1 MSRARRFAPVHDIA
15 RDAESSCAARVA
27 GMERRLQEAERR
39 LQELCLYRKEYQDSL
54 KVRAT
59 GGLEVRSLREY
70 QVFLSRLTAAIGA
83 QEALVE
89 QLQASCKRER
99 NDLRLAIA
107 RRQALGKV
115 IERVH
120 VEERRIED
128 RRYQIEQD
136 ERAMRNVQVR
146 P

>member
-15 RDAESSCAARVA
+15 REAESSCAARVA
-27 GMERRLQEAERR
+27 GMERRLQESERR
-39 LQELCLYRKEYQDSL
+39 LQELRVYRKEYQDSL
-54 KVRAT
+54 KARAT
-59 GGLEVRSLREY
+59 QGLDVRSLREY
-70 QVFLSRLTAAIGA
+70 QAFLARLTAAIAA
-83 QEALVE
+83 QETLVE
-89 QLQASCKRER
+89 QLQGSCKRER

-120 VEERRIED
+120 IEERRMEE

-136 ERAMRNVQVR
+136 ERAMRSVR
-146 P
+146 VGP